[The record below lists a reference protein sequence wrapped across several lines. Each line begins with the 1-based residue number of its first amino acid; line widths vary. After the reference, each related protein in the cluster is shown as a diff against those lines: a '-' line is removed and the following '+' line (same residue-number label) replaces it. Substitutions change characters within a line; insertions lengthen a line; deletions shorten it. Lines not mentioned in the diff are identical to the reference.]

1 MSILSRF
8 FKGSD
13 DGGDA
18 AEPSDEPTQV
28 TANQL
33 APEAQQ
39 SVPIDATPPAP
50 PEAARN
56 QAPPPPLPKR
66 APLPSPVK
74 KGAAVQVGRAQPVGP
89 PAAEPAKPR
98 ETQKSREPTQPMRPA
113 AKAAQQ
119 PPQQKAQV
127 SMRAVPPATRAP
139 AQPARSAPP
148 VDSMASSLQDSLEQ
162 ELEDNFRTAVSGS
175 VSGSIS
181 GSVSGSAASHT
192 QNTAVSAPPKPP
204 EPTLTDSDREALRK
218 MFDEIA
224 ATHLRPIRDVVLEV
238 RYGTA
243 PSSWLRPCRAA
254 VKQLVQ
260 AAEQLERSDLSPK
273 LLALDG
279 ALADAESAS
288 NGSVEGQAR
297 ETLLG
302 AYDALVP
309 IAPALLS
316 LESEHGRR
324 EPVLVR
330 SLLLQIEGV
339 EAVTIEKLWAAGLGE
354 LRTLTQAKPEEI
366 SVVCG
371 IEADVAGAIAAR
383 LSRFV
388 RELGGTLST
397 ADSNAERAR
406 LRALV
411 DSLRSRN
418 EEFEKAAEKWS
429 ESSIA
434 QKRRLRVERA
444 RVLHE
449 IVVTLAR
456 LGEVERIA
464 VLDRLPYARKIN
476 ELNQYVTSP
485 LA

>member
-18 AEPSDEPTQV
+18 AEPSEEPTQV
-28 TANQL
+28 TGNQL
-33 APEAQQ
+33 AQEAQQ
-39 SVPIDATPPAP
+39 SVPVEATPQTERT

-56 QAPPPPLPKR
+56 PAAPPPPLPKR

-89 PAAEPAKPR
+89 AVAEPARPR
-98 ETQKSREPTQPMRPA
+98 ETQKSREPTQPIRPA
-113 AKAAQQ
+113 AKAAQPPPAQ
-119 PPQQKAQV
+119 PQQKSQAQV
-127 SMRAVPPATRAP
+127 AMRAVPPATRAP
-139 AQPARSAPP
+139 VPATARSAPP
-148 VDSMASSLQDSLEQ
+148 AETPLSLQDSLEQ
-162 ELEDNFRTAVSGS
+162 ELEDNFRTAVAPAQH
-175 VSGSIS
+175 
-181 GSVSGSAASHT
+181 AAV
-192 QNTAVSAPPKPP
+192 AGPPKPP

-238 RYGTA
+238 RYGAA
-243 PSSWLRPCRAA
+243 PTSWLRPCRAA
-254 VKQLVQ
+254 IRQLVQ

-279 ALADAESAS
+279 ALADAESTS

-297 ETLLG
+297 DALLG

-309 IAPALLS
+309 IAPELLS

-339 EAVTIEKLWAAGLGE
+339 ETVTLEKLWAAGLGE
-354 LRTLTQAKPEEI
+354 LRTLAQAKPEEV

-371 IEADVAGAIAAR
+371 IEPDVAGAIAAR

-397 ADSNAERAR
+397 ADAGAERSR

-411 DSLRSRN
+411 DSLRTRN
-418 EEFEKAAEKWS
+418 EEFEKMAEKWS
-429 ESSIA
+429 ESAIA
-434 QKRRLRVERA
+434 AKRRLRVERA

-456 LGEVERIA
+456 LGEVQRIA

>member
-18 AEPSDEPTQV
+18 AEPSEEPTQV
-28 TANQL
+28 TGNQL
-33 APEAQQ
+33 PPEAQQ
-39 SVPIDATPPAP
+39 SVPAEATPQAERTPD
-50 PEAARN
+50 AARN
-56 QAPPPPLPKR
+56 PAAPPPPLPKR

-74 KGAAVQVGRAQPVGP
+74 KGGAVQVGRAQPVGP
-89 PAAEPAKPR
+89 AAADPAKPR
-98 ETQKSREPTQPMRPA
+98 ETQKSREPTQPLRPA

-119 PPQQKAQV
+119 PPPQQQSTPQQQPTPQQPKPQV

-139 AQPARSAPP
+139 APATARSVPP
-148 VDSMASSLQDSLEQ
+148 AESPLSLQDSLEQ
-162 ELEDNFRTAVSGS
+162 ELEDNFRTAVAPAQH
-175 VSGSIS
+175 
-181 GSVSGSAASHT
+181 AAV
-192 QNTAVSAPPKPP
+192 AGPPKPP

-238 RYGTA
+238 RYGAA
-243 PSSWLRPCRAA
+243 PASWLRPCRAA
-254 VKQLVQ
+254 IRQLVQ

-279 ALADAESAS
+279 ALADAESTS

-297 ETLLG
+297 DALLG

-309 IAPALLS
+309 IAPELLS

-339 EAVTIEKLWAAGLGE
+339 ETVTLEKLWAAGLGE

-397 ADSNAERAR
+397 ADAGAERTR

-418 EEFEKAAEKWS
+418 EEFEKMAEKWS
-429 ESSIA
+429 ESAIA
-434 QKRRLRVERA
+434 AKRRLRVERA

-456 LGEVERIA
+456 LGEVQRIA